1 MSIVYDYADIGEQM
15 KGDTWWQAEKPESAA
30 KIAPSDEILF
40 LEGLSQSIPK
50 TFVFRTSLPPASWRK
65 LNPVGAIDMT
75 AEEIEAMA
83 RPPLVAKPLEIKAGH
98 ICSVKL
104 PDGSRWPTFDAVER
118 AAKSLR
124 SSSWLRH

>member
-1 MSIVYDYADIGEQM
+1 MSIVYDYGDIGAQM
-15 KGDTWWQAEKPESAA
+15 KGDTWWQAEKPAA
-30 KIAPSDEILF
+30 EPALTIA
-40 LEGLSQSIPK
+40 
-50 TFVFRTSLPPASWRK
+50 
-65 LNPVGAIDMT
+65 
-75 AEEIEAMA
+75 EIEAMV